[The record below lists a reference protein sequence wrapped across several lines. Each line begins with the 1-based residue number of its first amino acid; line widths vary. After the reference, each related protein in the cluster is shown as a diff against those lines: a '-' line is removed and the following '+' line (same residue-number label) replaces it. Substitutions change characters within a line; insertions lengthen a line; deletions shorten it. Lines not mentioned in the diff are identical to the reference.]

1 VDTKA
6 LINTAKRVSNESYV
20 ARFRALNIAGWAYL
34 LRRKSAELRKAHAAQ
49 QSGAGDKL

>member
-6 LINTAKRVSNESYV
+6 LIETAKKVSEESYV

-34 LRRKSAELRKAHAAQ
+34 LCQKSAELRKTL
-49 QSGAGDKL
+49 GVGKKRRR